1 MKFIFSIVAILIS
14 LIPAYSQGIDLS
26 VAQQKKLLR
35 LYRPHLH
42 GGRYATSTHGILRQ
56 MVIGRPLKRRDQRL
70 KKISIPIKTY
80 KNMAVE
86 VRYFIQKTQNSNDLR
101 PLVVLINPLFSTF
114 SMRQMQFIANY
125 FIKSGAHVLEFENTW
140 TSSFAKNKNYPFV
153 PGDMWNEAR
162 MQLEILKSFTKNKL
176 GGPTQ
181 ISKVV
186 LIGASYGS
194 FLASV
199 MKAYDA
205 ISERPLIQG
214 PTVLLSPPHDILN
227 SMKNLDRQH
236 QEVLAHK
243 SSLSCYFPQK
253 FLTLLKR
260 GLLAQDFNQK
270 PLNEKCAKAF
280 LVNFGFFGQ
289 LKRIVKMINKSKRL
303 HLSRKKIKQI
313 TFESYAQD
321 IAKLQPSTNFPK
333 EETNIGYWMN
343 LSKLNNYDRFIIVT
357 TKDDNINER
366 MDFKD
371 NRYYNFTNSNTL
383 LLPTGGHLG
392 YAGVQLSNST
402 WMQELLTVIKQII
415 EKN

>member
-1 MKFIFSIVAILIS
+1 
-14 LIPAYSQGIDLS
+14 
-26 VAQQKKLLR
+26 
-35 LYRPHLH
+35 
-42 GGRYATSTHGILRQ
+42 
-56 MVIGRPLKRRDQRL
+56 
-70 KKISIPIKTY
+70 
-80 KNMAVE
+80 
-86 VRYFIQKTQNSNDLR
+86 
-101 PLVVLINPLFSTF
+101 
-114 SMRQMQFIANY
+114 MRQMQFIANY